1 MIEYL
6 VIAAF
11 VVFIGALVYSV
22 IDALNIKA
30 NSHH

>member
-11 VVFIGALVYSV
+11 IAFIGALVYSV
-22 IDALNIKA
+22 VDALNIKL
-30 NSHH
+30 SKH